1 MSETTK
7 RGDRTLGGTDILGTP
22 VDVSVNPPDEAPP
35 TAKPTKIVGRSPGQ
49 LAWRRLRRD
58 RTATISAYVT
68 GFFILVAIIA
78 PLIEWIYGYGPYVYN
93 EKLLDSGGLPLGYI
107 GGIDFSGNNASNH
120 SHILGVEP
128 GTGRDVFILIVYG
141 IRTSLVVAFTA
152 SVLASIL
159 GVTVGLI
166 AGYFGGWVDSVL
178 SWVTD
183 VALAFP
189 FVLFAI
195 AVIPVVN
202 SHIADQYG
210 EVSSTKRVVTVIVV
224 FATFAWMST
233 ARLVRG
239 QVLSL
244 REREYVD
251 AARAVGA
258 SNWHIMF
265 RQILPNIWAPILIT
279 FSLAVPATIT
289 GEAAL
294 SFLNIGVRAPTPDFG
309 RMVSD
314 SIAYMRADPMY
325 MFIPGVLI
333 LLMVLAFNLLGD
345 SLRDALDPKSTR

>member
-22 VDVSVNPPDEAPP
+22 VEVAVNPPDVASP
-35 TAKPTKIVGRSPGQ
+35 TPATKIVGRSPGQ

-68 GFFILVAIIA
+68 GFFILVAILA
-78 PLIEWIYGYGPYVYN
+78 PVIEWLYGYGPYIYN
-93 EKLLDSGGLPLGYI
+93 EKLLDSGGLPLGYV
-107 GGIDFSGNNASNH
+107 GGIDFTSSNPSNH
-120 SHILGVEP
+120 SHVLGVEP

-152 SVLASIL
+152 SVLAGIL
-159 GVTVGLI
+159 GVIIGLA
-166 AGYFGGWVDSVL
+166 AGYFGGWIDGFL
-178 SWVTD
+178 GWVTD

-202 SHIADQYG
+202 SHIADEYG
-210 EVSSTKRVVTVIVV
+210 EVSATKRVITVIIV
-224 FATFAWMST
+224 FAAFAWMGT

-258 SNWHIMF
+258 GNWHIMF

-289 GEAAL
+289 AEAAL

-325 MFIPGVLI
+325 MFIPGILI
-333 LLMVLAFNLLGD
+333 LAMVLAFNLLGD
-345 SLRDALDPKSTR
+345 ALRDALDPKSTR